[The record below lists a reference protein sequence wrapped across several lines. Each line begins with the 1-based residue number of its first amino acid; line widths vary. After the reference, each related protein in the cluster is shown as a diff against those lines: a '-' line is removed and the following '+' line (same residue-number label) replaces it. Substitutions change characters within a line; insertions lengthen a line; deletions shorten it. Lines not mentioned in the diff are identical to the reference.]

1 MSDVFREVDEEL
13 RQDQF
18 KQLWKRYGAI
28 AVGAALAL
36 VIAVGGYQ
44 VWRNWQ
50 AEQRVALS
58 DRYAAA
64 LEQLEAGDKDAGRES
79 LAALVGEDETGYGIL
94 AAFQQAKVMVDA
106 GDLDGAIAVWDRIGA
121 NDSIPKA
128 FRDVATLT
136 SVLHQMDDGDP
147 AALTD
152 RLAPMTGAGEAFR
165 PSALELSALLALR
178 RGDAAAAREFY
189 TQVSDDLEAPPSL
202 RARATQMLDTLDE

>member
-1 MSDVFREVDEEL
+1 MSDVFREVNEEL
-13 RQDQF
+13 RQDQL
-18 KQLWKRYGAI
+18 KQLWKRHGALL
-28 AVGAALAL
+28 VGAALAL

-50 AEQRVALS
+50 AERRVALS

-64 LEQLEAGDKDAGRES
+64 LERLEAGDNDAGRES
-79 LAALVGEDETGYGIL
+79 LAALIGEDETGYGIL

-106 GDLDGAIAVWDRIGA
+106 GDLDGAIAVWDRIAA

-136 SVLHQMDDGDP
+136 SVLRQMDDGDP
-147 AALTD
+147 TALAD
-152 RLAPMTGAGEAFR
+152 RLAPITGPGEAFR

-178 RGDAAAAREFY
+178 GGDEATARDFY
-189 TQVSDDLEAPPSL
+189 TQASDDLEAPPSL
-202 RARATQMLDTLDE
+202 RARAAQMLDALDE